1 MWLTGTGRCAFCEAC
16 AEVYAVCQLVSGLRR
31 AVQHWLSQMLPAVQ
45 IKKPAPEKAEKKP
58 KMYEKKVKGGK
69 QRQSKGGVKKKVKSK

>member
-1 MWLTGTGRCAFCEAC
+1 M
-16 AEVYAVCQLVSGLRR
+16 AELEVV
-31 AVQHWLSQMLPAVQ
+31 PAVQ